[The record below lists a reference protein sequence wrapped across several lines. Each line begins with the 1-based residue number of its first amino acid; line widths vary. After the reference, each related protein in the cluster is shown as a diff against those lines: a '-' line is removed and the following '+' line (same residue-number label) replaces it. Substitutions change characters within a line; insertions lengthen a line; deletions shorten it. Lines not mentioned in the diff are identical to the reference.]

1 MSSLNKLSSWIDIGN
16 HSKKISGKS
25 LNEMF
30 KEDKDRF
37 NKFSVQRENLLLD
50 FSKNHIDDKMM
61 KLFSQLLDE
70 IDLKGK
76 MKDFYNGK
84 KINTSE
90 NRSVLHFLLRGSYNS
105 KTKELYYK
113 DVKKGLDKLKSFSKK
128 FRNGDIKGNSGKK
141 IKNIINIGI
150 GGSDLGPKMI
160 CEALKCYSNR
170 DIQNYFISNVDP
182 SNLS

>member
-16 HSKKISGKS
+16 HSKKISDKS

-37 NKFSVQRENLLLD
+37 NKFSVQRKNLLLD

-61 KLFSQLLDE
+61 QLFSQLLDE

-105 KTKELYYK
+105 KTKELYENELI
-113 DVKKGLDKLKSFSKK
+113 DRGSVVLRNIKSYT
-128 FRNGDIKGNSGKK
+128 NHT
-141 IKNIINIGI
+141 KNNITII
-150 GGSDLGPKMI
+150 
-160 CEALKCYSNR
+160 
-170 DIQNYFISNVDP
+170 
-182 SNLS
+182 

>member
-1 MSSLNKLSSWIDIGN
+1 MRCLRKIRIDLTN
-16 HSKKISGKS
+16 F
-25 LNEMF
+25 LF
-30 KEDKDRF
+30 KG
-37 NKFSVQRENLLLD
+37 ENLLLD

-105 KTKELYYK
+105 KTKELYYR

-128 FRNGDIKGNSGKK
+128 FINGDIKGYSGKK
-141 IKNIINIGI
+141 
-150 GGSDLGPKMI
+150 
-160 CEALKCYSNR
+160 LKT
-170 DIQNYFISNVDP
+170 
-182 SNLS
+182 

>member
-30 KEDKDRF
+30 KEDKNRF
-37 NKFSVQRENLLLD
+37 NKFSIQSESLLLD

-76 MKDFYNGK
+76 MKDYYNGK
-84 KINTSE
+84 KINT
-90 NRSVLHFLLRGSYNS
+90 
-105 KTKELYYK
+105 
-113 DVKKGLDKLKSFSKK
+113 
-128 FRNGDIKGNSGKK
+128 
-141 IKNIINIGI
+141 
-150 GGSDLGPKMI
+150 
-160 CEALKCYSNR
+160 
-170 DIQNYFISNVDP
+170 
-182 SNLS
+182 

>member
-61 KLFSQLLDE
+61 KFFSQLYDE
-70 IDLKGK
+70 ID
-76 MKDFYNGK
+76 
-84 KINTSE
+84 I
-90 NRSVLHFLLRGSYNS
+90 
-105 KTKELYYK
+105 
-113 DVKKGLDKLKSFSKK
+113 
-128 FRNGDIKGNSGKK
+128 
-141 IKNIINIGI
+141 
-150 GGSDLGPKMI
+150 
-160 CEALKCYSNR
+160 
-170 DIQNYFISNVDP
+170 
-182 SNLS
+182 